1 MDNAVFFHV
10 DLDAFFASVEQ
21 LDNPAYQGKP
31 VIVGGQGRRAVVS
44 TCSYEARV
52 YGVHSAMPMFKAR
65 KLCPHGIFLPVRMRR
80 YYEKSQEVMSIFRS
94 FTPEVQQL
102 SIDEAFLDMS
112 GMEALFGKPA
122 EAALLLKQTIKE
134 RTGLCASIG
143 AASNKYIAKI
153 ASGKSKP
160 DGLLVV
166 PHSGEAPFMASL
178 TLKEIWGLGSKSL
191 SKLANAGVHTIAAVL
206 ALQES
211 ALQHILGNAGGAFLY
226 NVVRGNSA
234 HIFNEIRKTKTIST
248 ERTFEYDIQHEHDI
262 ADILFQLSDELM
274 TRILHEH
281 IVAHTVYIKIRYSDF
296 STVSAQQTGSLIN
309 DSVDLYQRA
318 QKLFFSRFN
327 SQRAV
332 RLIGIGVAD
341 NSKDAKFKQAEFAF
355 SEKTLKTRKAEEA
368 VRHIIDKNQGIAIT
382 HARLL
387 APHKK
392 AISDPFKEL

>member
-1 MDNAVFFHV
+1 MAKSVFFHV

-21 LDNPAYQGKP
+21 LDNPAYRGKP

-52 YGVHSAMPMFKAR
+52 YGIHSAMPMFKAR
-65 KLCPHGIFLPVRMRR
+65 KLCPHGIFLPVRMQR
-80 YYEKSQEVMSIFRS
+80 YHEKSQEVMGIFRT

-112 GMEALFGKPA
+112 GTEALFGKPI
-122 EAALLLKQTIKE
+122 EAAHLLKQTIKE
-134 RTGLCASIG
+134 RTGLCVSIG

-160 DGLLVV
+160 DGLLAV
-166 PHSGEAPFMASL
+166 PHSGEARFMASL
-178 TLKEIWGLGSKSL
+178 TLKEIWGIGRKSL
-191 SKLANAGVHTIAAVL
+191 EKLSDAGLHTVAAVL
-206 ALQES
+206 SAQES
-211 ALQHILGNAGGAFLY
+211 SLQRILGNAGGTFLY

-234 HIFNEIRKTKTIST
+234 QLFNEIRKTKTIST
-248 ERTFEYDIQHEHDI
+248 ERTFEYDIRHEHDI
-262 ADILFQLSDELM
+262 ADILFQLSAELM

-281 IVAHTVYIKIRYSDF
+281 IIACTVYIKIRYSDF

-318 QKLFFSRFN
+318 HKLFFSRFD

-341 NSKDAKFKQAEFAF
+341 NSKDAKFRQPEFAF
-355 SEKTLKTRKAEEA
+355 SEKTIKTRKAEEA
-368 VRHIIDKNQGIAIT
+368 VRNIIDKNQGITIT

-387 APHKK
+387 TPYQHN
-392 AISDPFKEL
+392 